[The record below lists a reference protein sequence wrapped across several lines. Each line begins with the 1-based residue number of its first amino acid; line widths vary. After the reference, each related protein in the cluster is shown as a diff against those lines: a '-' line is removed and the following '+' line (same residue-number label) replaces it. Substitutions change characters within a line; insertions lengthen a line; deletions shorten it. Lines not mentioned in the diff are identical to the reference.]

1 MEIFQYDHFDSVPRP
16 IGDTQKGRIEVFL
29 PRTADGVSLRESW
42 AYMW

>member
-1 MEIFQYDHFDSVPRP
+1 MTTSIQCQGLSV
-16 IGDTQKGRIEVFL
+16 TQKGRIEVFL